1 MKLCKGPFDIQSLDD
16 WFKFS
21 PPKKGALQWKDGRS
35 AKELARAW
43 CAKANSPS
51 PPEEF
56 LQLLAPIVSA
66 DHLANAVGWP
76 EHQVPIDDLPG
87 EPPNIDLA
95 IVSNGKQGL
104 TVICIEAKADE
115 TFGRYVSEIYD
126 AAAKRI
132 ERGEK
137 TGAIERIVYLENQLL
152 LDGNANLP
160 GREEIR
166 YQLLTGTTAALAMAK
181 LHQAQVAVF
190 VIHEFLFAG
199 HVNEEKLKQ
208 NAQDLSRF
216 VTRLTGGAITSV
228 KEGFLLELLSLPSPK
243 SIWGGV
249 SLYLGKVTTSGTLDS
264 NYLSS

>member
-1 MKLCKGPFDIQSLDD
+1 MKLCKEPYDIQSVDE
-16 WFKFS
+16 WFKFA

-35 AKELARAW
+35 AKELAKAW
-43 CAKANSPS
+43 CEGKKNPS

-66 DHLANAVGWP
+66 DHLADTVGWP
-76 EHQVPIDDLPG
+76 EHKVRIDDLPG

-104 TVICIEAKADE
+104 TAICIEAKADE
-115 TFGRYVSEIYD
+115 TFGRYVSEMYV

-132 ERGEK
+132 EQGEK
-137 TGAIERIVYLENQLL
+137 TGAIERIDYLEHQLL

-160 GREEIR
+160 GRAEIR
-166 YQLLTGTTAALAMAK
+166 YQLLTGTAAALAMAK

-190 VIHEFLFAG
+190 VIHEFLYAG
-199 HVNEEKLKQ
+199 HVRKEKVKQ
-208 NAQDLSRF
+208 NALDLNRF
-216 VTRLTGGAITSV
+216 VTRLTGGAVTTV
-228 KEGFLLELLSLPSPK
+228 KEGCLLEPLSLPSPK

-249 SLYLGKVTTSGTLDS
+249 SLYIGKVTTSGTLDS
-264 NYLSS
+264 DYMTS

>member
-1 MKLCKGPFDIQSLDD
+1 MKLCKGDSDIQSVDD
-16 WFKFS
+16 WFKFA

-35 AKELARAW
+35 AKELAKAW
-43 CAKANSPS
+43 CAKANCPS
-51 PPEEF
+51 PPEEI

-66 DHLANAVGWP
+66 DHLADTVGWP
-76 EHQVPIDDLPG
+76 EHQVRIDDLPG

-104 TVICIEAKADE
+104 TSICIEAKADE
-115 TFGRYVSEIYD
+115 TFGRYVSEMYD

-132 ERGEK
+132 EQGEK
-137 TGAIERIVYLENQLL
+137 TGAIERIVFLENQLL

-160 GREEIR
+160 GRAEIR
-166 YQLLTGTTAALAMAK
+166 YQLLTGIAAALAMAK

-190 VIHEFLFAG
+190 IIHEFLFAG
-199 HVNEEKLKQ
+199 HVKEEKVKQ

-216 VTRLTGGAITSV
+216 VTRFTGGAVTSV
-228 KEGFLLELLSLPSPK
+228 KEGFLLEPISVPSPK
-243 SIWGGV
+243 SIWAGV

-264 NYLSS
+264 DCISS